1 MDARLINPFLDAAI
15 NVLKTMARVEPKPG
29 KPFLKN
35 NFVASGD
42 VSGVIGITGQAQ
54 GSMSISFTGPCIKA
68 IVARLFGSPVTE
80 INDEV
85 RDAVG
90 ELTNMICGDA
100 RRRAEADG
108 VSLSAGTPTVV
119 SGEKH
124 VITHVTKGPIV
135 ALPFETQDGNF
146 VIEIAFSD

>member
-1 MDARLINPFLDAAI
+1 MDVRLINPFLEAAV
-15 NVLKTMARVEPKPG
+15 NVIKTMARIEPKAG
-29 KPFLKN
+29 RPFLKN
-35 NFVASGD
+35 DFVASGD
-42 VSGVIGITGQAQ
+42 VSGVIGITGQVQ

-68 IVARLFGSPVTE
+68 VVAGLFGSSVNE

-100 RRRAEADG
+100 RRRLESDG
-108 VSLSAGTPTVV
+108 ISLSAGTPTVI

-124 VITHVTKGPIV
+124 VITHINKGPCI
-135 ALPFETQDGNF
+135 ALPFETSDGTF
-146 VIEIAFSD
+146 VIEVAFND